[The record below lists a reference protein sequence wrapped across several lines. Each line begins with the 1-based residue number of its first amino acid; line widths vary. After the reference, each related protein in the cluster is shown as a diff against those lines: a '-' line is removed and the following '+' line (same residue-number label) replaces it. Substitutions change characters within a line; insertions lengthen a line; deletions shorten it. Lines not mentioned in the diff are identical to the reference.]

1 MEIRLISVGKIRDK
15 VYKEKIDEYLKW
27 IRPYARV
34 TFTEGLEERLSPKAG
49 SREQEEARRREGQR
63 VLSLID
69 KNELLV
75 ALDAGGEQVT
85 SDQLAAILERLLVMG
100 KRRLNFVVGGA
111 TGLDGSVKARADMV
125 LSLSSLTFPH
135 QLAVL
140 VLSEQLYRVFTIIH
154 SHPYH
159 R

>member
-63 VLSLID
+63 VWPLWRAGRHCR
-69 KNELLV
+69 V
-75 ALDAGGEQVT
+75 HRPALDHGADDAAPLPVLVSRLQAAG
-85 SDQLAAILERLLVMG
+85 LAASPERIH
-100 KRRLNFVVGGA
+100 A
-111 TGLDGSVKARADMV
+111 TSAAPRPP
-125 LSLSSLTFPH
+125 S
-135 QLAVL
+135 Q
-140 VLSEQLYRVFTIIH
+140 
-154 SHPYH
+154 
-159 R
+159 